1 MNIVVYGVG
10 RSGTKAIQLYL
21 AYMAAIRSG
30 KVHINYEPYL
40 WINRKTRLLNYEGY
54 LYNSTSPQFAT
65 DANEFSKKH
74 RAYISRL
81 VEGKNEVVTKF
92 IRGNGRIRA
101 INEIIAPDETVIIIR
116 DLYEVLISLLRTEWN
131 FWSVGFDFHVDWFKF
146 VEEVRKKEIID
157 NIDWCLSQLNGLIDR
172 NAFYWYVMNVAALN
186 NQGKNL
192 YIISY
197 GDIDAIN
204 PLGKEFYKL
213 DYMQQVSDP
222 CFNGELLHKNYPLTS
237 NESRMLLQDIINSF
251 LHKSKI
257 SSKFKFVIKT
267 TQLGSE
273 AQINLAPL
281 NENKRTIK
289 PVGISMEKKDIFEF
303 FNEDIKKRINAHPN
317 LVKSSI
323 S

>member
-1 MNIVVYGVG
+1 ML
-10 RSGTKAIQLYL
+10 RSLFASVSSSVNTA
-21 AYMAAIRSG
+21 
-30 KVHINYEPYL
+30 PP
-40 WINRKTRLLNYEGY
+40 
-54 LYNSTSPQFAT
+54 SPMHPRF
-65 DANEFSKKH
+65 
-74 RAYISRL
+74 L
-81 VEGKNEVVTKF
+81 EGKNEVVTKF

-186 NQGKNL
+186 NQGNNL
-192 YIISY
+192 HIISY

-204 PLGKEFYKL
+204 SLGKEFYKL
-213 DYMQQVSDP
+213 DHMQQVSDP

-257 SSKFKFVIKT
+257 SSKFNFVIKT
-267 TQLGSE
+267 NQLGSE

-303 FNEDIKKRINAHPN
+303 FNEDIKKRINA
-317 LVKSSI
+317 VVWRV
-323 S
+323 